1 MIRVP
6 PRTDRNE
13 DGSFEPFFTHGEPC
27 ENCGKACESG
37 SLTWVPGFGYWACDD
52 CASEAAIAIFA
63 EETCPV
69 LYDYFLRARSVS
81 DVQKAYQEHRA
92 TCPNCMDVKSKVIQM
107 ERQYPKERAA

>member
-1 MIRVP
+1 MRIP

-13 DGSFEPFFTHGEPC
+13 DGSPFFMLDSEPC
-27 ENCGKACESG
+27 GNCGRPEPEG
-37 SLTWVPGFGYWACDD
+37 SLTWVPGFNYWGCSD
-52 CASEAAIAIFA
+52 CACEAAIAIFA
-63 EETCPV
+63 EETCPT

-92 TCPNCMDVKSKVIQM
+92 TCPNCMNVRSKVVQM